1 MALELYPHQVQASQA
16 VSQMLMNKGRA
27 AVILPTGTGKSYIAF
42 HLIEQHPDSL
52 FLWLGPSEYI
62 FQTQTA
68 TLRSTAPELSLH
80 NVTFLTYAKVYAI
93 LVEGRKAE

>member
-1 MALELYPHQVQASQA
+1 MVLELYPHQVQASQA

-62 FQTQTA
+62 WFF
-68 TLRSTAPELSLH
+68 
-80 NVTFLTYAKVYAI
+80 TFS
-93 LVEGRKAE
+93 